1 MSSPGENNKY
11 WDVIIKPNTSLLK
24 LNLKEVWTYRDLLM
38 LMIRRDIVSF
48 YKQTIL
54 GPLWFLIQPLFTT
67 FIFVII
73 FGNLAKISTDGLP
86 QVLFYLTGIVAW
98 NYFSDCLTKT
108 ASIFKDNAHIFGKV
122 YFPRLIMPL
131 SLVFSNLIRFAIQFV
146 VLILICAY
154 FVFFKGFQF
163 EWNFALLLLP
173 LFVFMMAFLALG
185 FGMIIS
191 SLTTKYRDLA
201 FLLTFG
207 IQLFMYATPIIY
219 PFSAAP
225 EKYKSIILMNPMT
238 TIVEGFRFA
247 LLGKGEFTTFGLLYL
262 IGFTIITFFLGL
274 IIFNKVE
281 KNFMDTV

>member
-1 MSSPGENNKY
+1 MGSPEENNKY

-67 FIFVII
+67 FIFVVI

-108 ASIFKDNAHIFGKV
+108 ATIFKDNAHIFGKV

-131 SLVFSNLIRFAIQFV
+131 SLVFSNLIRFIIQFA
-146 VLILICAY
+146 VLIVIFIY
-154 FVFFKGFQF
+154 FIFFKGFQF

-173 LFVFMMAFLALG
+173 VFVLLMAFLALG

-219 PFSAAP
+219 PLSAAP
-225 EKYKSIILMNPMT
+225 EKYKNIILMNPMT

-247 LLGKGEFTTFGLLYL
+247 LLGKGELTTFGLLYL
-262 IGFTIITFFLGL
+262 SGFTLITFFIGL